1 MNIWSKE
8 KGLRVYV
15 RKNRQVAKDVEQEGE
30 EEKSTKFCGAK
41 LWNQNFTNYD

>member
-15 RKNRQVAKDVEQEGE
+15 RKNRQVAKDVEERNG
-30 EEKSTKFCGAK
+30 KGRNNRNVS
-41 LWNQNFTNYD
+41 W